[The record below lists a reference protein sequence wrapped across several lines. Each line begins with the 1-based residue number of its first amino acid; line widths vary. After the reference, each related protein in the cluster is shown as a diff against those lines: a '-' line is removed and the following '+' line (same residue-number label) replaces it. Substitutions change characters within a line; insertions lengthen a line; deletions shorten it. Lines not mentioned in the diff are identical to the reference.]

1 MQKGITRED
10 GGWRMGIILRLTAD
24 STGTLAE
31 SMVQSL
37 APLYEVFIHQLGTT
51 TPFTAL
57 PRSNLQIFS
66 LILEPVNWSG
76 FNF

>member
-37 APLYEVFIHQLGTT
+37 APLHEVFIHQLGTT

-57 PRSNLQIFS
+57 PRSNFITDLLPYLGACELVWI
-66 LILEPVNWSG
+66 
-76 FNF
+76 

>member
-37 APLYEVFIHQLGTT
+37 APSHDAAAKQPQGCLYMFG
-51 TPFTAL
+51 
-57 PRSNLQIFS
+57 
-66 LILEPVNWSG
+66 
-76 FNF
+76 